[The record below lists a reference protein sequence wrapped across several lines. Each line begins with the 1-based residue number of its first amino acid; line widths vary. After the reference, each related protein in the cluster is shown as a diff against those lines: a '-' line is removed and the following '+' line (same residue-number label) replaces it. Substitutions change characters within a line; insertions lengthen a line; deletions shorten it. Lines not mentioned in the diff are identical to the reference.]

1 MIRRAGY
8 NGRHA
13 SYAALPRRSQAAP
26 DLHAAARAARAR
38 LAPGE
43 LAAAR
48 LATGIVPGLSRA
60 FCALVFAATPTLETR
75 FAGAA
80 LTIVCLGLA
89 GFVAALAYIAW
100 KMNSAPSFTL
110 LTPDVAALGVL
121 IPTIVVASGIEVADS
136 ALGGRSAHF
145 LLACLA
151 VLGVLGIVACGAAA
165 LGVERPTLPPLATL
179 AGALSIAV
187 VLGGGERFAA
197 GSLAN
202 GLSAAWM
209 AAGLTTVAAGF
220 FRRACEPCSR
230 RPPTPASPVWP
241 SWLARPPAAGPA
253 SAAAT
258 RLAYI
263 VAVVAGMAMLG
274 LPRFTARF
282 ERELEPMVS
291 NRAAYFPN
299 PSPRG
304 EGLRRGRS
312 ANSSSTA
319 TSRCETSGHWTA
331 WRRCRRLESTSVSAI
346 RRRPRCA
353 RRAPP
358 VRRRCRPAAAS

>member
-1 MIRRAGY
+1 MDGMPTMPRYRVDPKQRRTFTPPPERRA
-8 NGRHA
+8 RVW
-13 SYAALPRRSQAAP
+13 
-26 DLHAAARAARAR
+26 RAANWPPPDWR
-38 LAPGE
+38 
-43 LAAAR
+43 
-48 LATGIVPGLSRA
+48 TGIVPGLSRA

-100 KMNSAPSFTL
+100 KMNAAPSFTL
-110 LTPDVAALGVL
+110 LTPDVAALGLL

-197 GSLAN
+197 GSLAS

-209 AAGLTTVAAGF
+209 AAGLTTVAANF
-220 FRRACEPCSR
+220 FPPRLRAMLAPSAYAGV
-230 RPPTPASPVWP
+230 AS
-241 SWLARPPAAGPA
+241 LAILAGAASSGRA
-253 SAAAT
+253 GVSSGNAG
-258 RLAYI
+258 LAYI
-263 VAVVAGMAMLG
+263 VAVLAGAAVLG
-274 LPRFTARF
+274 LPRVTARF
-282 ERELEPMVS
+282 ERELEPM
-291 NRAAYFPN
+291 
-299 PSPRG
+299 G
-304 EGLRRGRS
+304 
-312 ANSSSTA
+312 
-319 TSRCETSGHWTA
+319 
-331 WRRCRRLESTSVSAI
+331 
-346 RRRPRCA
+346 
-353 RRAPP
+353 
-358 VRRRCRPAAAS
+358 